1 MKKVILII
9 SIALLQGCEK
19 YTPRNGDIIFQT
31 SLSNQSKAI
40 QVATHSPYSHMG
52 LVYVNDGKA
61 YVFEASKTVK
71 QTPFAEW
78 TKRGDKGRYVVKRL
92 KNADDYLTSENLIK
106 MKNIGKKYG
115 GKPYDLY
122 FEWTDERIYCSELV
136 WKIFNQALN
145 FEIGDLQELSDF
157 DLSTSI
163 VKSKLQE
170 RYGNQV
176 PLHEKVISLES
187 MFRSDYLFTV
197 YDD

>member
-1 MKKVILII
+1 MKKIILII

-52 LVYVNDGKA
+52 LVYVEDGKA

-71 QTPFAEW
+71 LTPFAEW
-78 TKRGDKGRYVVKRL
+78 TRRGDKERYVVKRL
-92 KNADDYLTSENLIK
+92 KNADDYLTSDNLK
-106 MKNIGKKYG
+106 RMKNAGKKYEG
-115 GKPYDLY
+115 RPYDLY

-136 WKIFNQALN
+136 WKIYKHALN
-145 FEIGDLQELSDF
+145 LEIGKLQELNDF
-157 DLSTSI
+157 DLRTNI
-163 VKSKLQE
+163 VKSKLLE
-170 RYGNQV
+170 RYGNQI
-176 PLHEKVISLES
+176 PLHEKVISPES

-197 YDD
+197 YEN